1 MEGEHK
7 GIVLTSYLELVQM
20 PRYLTGILNG
30 RRVGL
35 IYANLVSGRKAAQ
48 QARYRV
54 RAPNARIQPMHA
66 EHQKRSISNETIE
79 PPTINVI
86 TRFSGG
92 VRSR

>member
-48 QARYRV
+48 QAR
-54 RAPNARIQPMHA
+54 
-66 EHQKRSISNETIE
+66 
-79 PPTINVI
+79 
-86 TRFSGG
+86 
-92 VRSR
+92 